1 MNKIKRRLIVE
12 AKWVFEEEYHVDVS
26 KYDIEVYLYKDNTLD
41 NKYGLS
47 KEYEVEL
54 TSKEN
59 PRYGFR
65 MASIYVDENAVDSE
79 KVEDFI
85 LQYTLEIC

>member
-26 KYDIEVYLYKDNTLD
+26 KYDIEVYKYVDNPEKYEVVLTGQYWA
-41 NKYGLS
+41 NKYL
-47 KEYEVEL
+47 KM
-54 TSKEN
+54 TD
-59 PRYGFR
+59 
-65 MASIYVDENAVDSE
+65 IYIDKNAVDSE